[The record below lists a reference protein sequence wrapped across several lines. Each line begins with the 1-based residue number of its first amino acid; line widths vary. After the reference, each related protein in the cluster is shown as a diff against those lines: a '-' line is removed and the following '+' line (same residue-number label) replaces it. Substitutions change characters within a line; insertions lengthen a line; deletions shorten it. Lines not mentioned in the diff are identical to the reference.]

1 MQEKLE
7 NNQTRFVIFCMIIC
21 ESVSMP
27 VYKRS
32 MFGEPNFYSFWWA
45 PRPVALFECMEHT
58 ELLRVLAPSFENNGQ
73 VDNEVWKS
81 DSGPA

>member
-1 MQEKLE
+1 
-7 NNQTRFVIFCMIIC
+7 
-21 ESVSMP
+21 MP
-27 VYKRS
+27 VYEKDVFRKL
-32 MFGEPNFYSFWWA
+32 NFYSFWWA

-81 DSGPA
+81 DSGAA

>member
-1 MQEKLE
+1 MFLNHIIFSNLNSKCSNLLLRYEK
-7 NNQTRFVIFCMIIC
+7 V
-21 ESVSMP
+21 
-27 VYKRS
+27 
-32 MFGEPNFYSFWWA
+32 FGELNFYSFWWA

-81 DSGPA
+81 DSGAA